1 MSTNVHNTVTDFRMC
16 SNTRIS
22 SSQILLRIFLMVLEK
37 DVLNYCLLEK
47 KVAEQLMRQTISKRC
62 IHSPKNIAESMNGT
76 ISNIQRILLESHLRT
91 IERIDDEINVLNK
104 AIGKFT
110 SKYAEIME
118 ALQTISGVKRTG
130 AEVILAEV
138 GPNVE
143 QFADA
148 NN

>member
-1 MSTNVHNTVTDFRMC
+1 
-16 SNTRIS
+16 
-22 SSQILLRIFLMVLEK
+22 
-37 DVLNYCLLEK
+37 
-47 KVAEQLMRQTISKRC
+47 
-62 IHSPKNIAESMNGT
+62 MNGT

-143 QFADA
+143 QFADS
-148 NN
+148 NNWQSGLAFVQGDTKVVVFESLHTSLLEISI

>member
-1 MSTNVHNTVTDFRMC
+1 
-16 SNTRIS
+16 
-22 SSQILLRIFLMVLEK
+22 
-37 DVLNYCLLEK
+37 
-47 KVAEQLMRQTISKRC
+47 
-62 IHSPKNIAESMNGT
+62 MNGT
-76 ISNIQRILLESHLRT
+76 ISNTQCILLESHLRT

-148 NN
+148 NNWQSGLAFVQGATKMVVFESLHTSLLEISI